1 MLRLFRIL
9 CLICCCILG
18 AALVVATFEFAV
30 GERVLSGIT
39 GCQMNSEI
47 LPNFTCG
54 QGLVRS
60 LIEWV
65 LNLPLLFAVALALTI
80 FGPAAPSQTFMLLL
94 YIFDLMFVLAL
105 TYPVLVFLARKR
117 VNTTAKVR

>member
-9 CLICCCILG
+9 CLICSCILG
-18 AALVVATFEFAV
+18 AALVVAMFEFAV
-30 GERVLSGIT
+30 GERVLNSIT
-39 GCQMNSEI
+39 GCQMNPEI

-54 QGLVRS
+54 QGVVRS
-60 LIEWV
+60 LIGWV
-65 LNLPLLFAVALALTI
+65 LNLPLVFAIALALTI
-80 FGPAAPSQTFMLLL
+80 LGPAAPSRTFMLLL

-117 VNTTAKVR
+117 VNAPAKVR

>member
-9 CLICCCILG
+9 CLICSCILG
-18 AALVVATFEFAV
+18 TALVVATFEFAV
-30 GERVLSGIT
+30 GERILNSIT
-39 GCQMNSEI
+39 GCQMNAEI

-65 LNLPLLFAVALALTI
+65 LNLPLFVRRLSSFRAGSAKSNIHALALY
-80 FGPAAPSQTFMLLL
+80 F
-94 YIFDLMFVLAL
+94 
-105 TYPVLVFLARKR
+105 
-117 VNTTAKVR
+117 

>member
-9 CLICCCILG
+9 CLICYCILG
-18 AALVVATFEFAV
+18 TALVVATFEFAV
-30 GERVLSGIT
+30 GERILNSIT
-39 GCQMNSEI
+39 GCQMNAEI

-65 LNLPLLFAVALALTI
+65 LNLPLLFAALTI
-80 FGPAAPSQTFMLLL
+80 FEPAAPSRTFMLLL

-117 VNTTAKVR
+117 VKRNG

>member
-18 AALVVATFEFAV
+18 AALVVAALEFAT
-30 GERVLSGIT
+30 GERLLNSIT
-39 GCQMNSEI
+39 GCQMNAEI

-54 QGLVRS
+54 QGLVRW

-65 LNLPLLFAVALALTI
+65 LNLPLLFAVALALTVI
-80 FGPAAPSQTFMLLL
+80 GPAAPSRTFMLLL

-105 TYPVLVFLARKR
+105 TYPVLVLLARKR
-117 VNTTAKVR
+117 VKRNG

>member
-9 CLICCCILG
+9 CLICSCILG
-18 AALVVATFEFAV
+18 TALVVATFEFAV
-30 GERVLSGIT
+30 GERILNSIT
-39 GCQMNSEI
+39 GCQMNAEI

-80 FGPAAPSQTFMLLL
+80 FGPAAPSRTFMLLL
-94 YIFDLMFVLAL
+94 YIFDLIFVLAL
-105 TYPVLVFLARKR
+105 TYPVLLFLTRKR
-117 VNTTAKVR
+117 VKRNG

>member
-1 MLRLFRIL
+1 MSRLFRIL
-9 CLICCCILG
+9 CLICSCILG
-18 AALVVATFEFAV
+18 AALLVATFEFTV
-30 GERVLSGIT
+30 GARVLISVT
-39 GCQMNSEI
+39 GCQWNPEI

-54 QGLVRS
+54 QGLGRS

-65 LNLPLLFAVALALTI
+65 LDLPLLFAGALVLTVV
-80 FGPAAPSQTFMLLL
+80 GPAAPSRTFMFLL

-117 VNTTAKVR
+117 VKRSG